1 MSIRTNLYENGIDY
15 CWYDSSNLLYSECV
29 DNKDDFKTL
38 YIVFKNGIKY
48 VYKDVNVNDY
58 LMFRTDLSQGIALNK
73 YLKKYKYEKLE
84 TVNIPE
90 LKERE
95 QMIKI
100 KQINEAKIKE
110 EKEKE
115 IKEKEKNT
123 ENNGDKI

>member
-1 MSIRTNLYENGIDY
+1 
-15 CWYDSSNLLYSECV
+15 
-29 DNKDDFKTL
+29 
-38 YIVFKNGIKY
+38 
-48 VYKDVNVNDY
+48 
-58 LMFRTDLSQGIALNK
+58 MFRTDLSQGIALNK

-84 TVNIPE
+84 TVNTPE

-123 ENNGDKI
+123 ENNGDRI